1 MSDVAKVPNI
11 SAVSSRG
18 AGKYYKI
25 QVRGWTDFDPLDKK
39 LPEIAD
45 AIERGGGVL
54 TAVEVLDIKD
64 DLSAITD
71 NLVREC
77 FQNILA
83 ARTVLRSIGELP
95 PSVVEDLRAALNR
108 AAETPKKAVASEN
121 VEPAAK
127 RAS

>member
-1 MSDVAKVPNI
+1 MSDTAKIPNI
-11 SAVSSRG
+11 STASSRE

>member
-1 MSDVAKVPNI
+1 MSDVAKIPNI
-11 SAVSSRG
+11 SPASPG
-18 AGKYYKI
+18 AAKYFKI

>member
-1 MSDVAKVPNI
+1 MSDTAKIPNI
-11 SAVSSRG
+11 STASSRE

-54 TAVEVLDIKD
+54 TAVEVLDVKD

-71 NLVREC
+71 NLVREG

-83 ARTVLRSIGELP
+83 ARRVLRSIGELP
-95 PSVVEDLRAALNR
+95 ASVVEDLRAALNR
-108 AAETPKKAVASEN
+108 PAEGAKKAAASEN

-127 RAS
+127 RAG